1 MVKKARV
8 APSDTERFADFEILP
23 INYLC
28 FLASLFSCYPTIFG
42 FLFLLFFVPARYI
55 STLLSIPAHAYDVA
69 W

>member
-42 FLFLLFFVPARYI
+42 FLFLLFFCPSKVY
-55 STLLSIPAHAYDVA
+55 
-69 W
+69 

>member
-42 FLFLLFFVPARYI
+42 FLFFFLFQQGILVRPSPFQPMHM
-55 STLLSIPAHAYDVA
+55 T
-69 W
+69 